1 MMLEKPLQGSSV
13 YTDGY
18 LEIMVIRDAI
28 EKAVKRRK
36 LDFKPF
42 GTARDQKTILT
53 KMIKAE
59 KLMND
64 CMRFETEMRSNK

>member
-1 MMLEKPLQGSSV
+1 MMLGKPLQGSSV
-13 YTDGY
+13 YTNGY
-18 LEIMVIRDAI
+18 LEIMAIRDAL

-36 LDFKPF
+36 MDFKPF

-64 CMRFETEMRSNK
+64 CIKLETEMRSNK